1 MVVESVLA
9 LNEESLLD
17 QWNWILGCLRD
28 VLTESGDKDLAN
40 SLPLLANGEFPK
52 HILHDSVHLTQA
64 YSIAFQMLGMAEQN
78 AADQFRKAVEKRSG
92 IDALPALWGDSLQQ
106 LKAQGL
112 SSEAIAE
119 KLQQMQVELV
129 LTAHP
134 TEAKRATV
142 LAHHRRLYERFQ
154 QRNALLSL
162 GNQNGAG
169 AAVDR
174 SSTEPSRTIDL
185 NASTIELANITT
197 DGTVEGS
204 GVPSVLGKEIQ
215 PTDRRATY
223 SDPDLEENDYAT
235 RALLSILWR
244 TGEIYL
250 DKPDIQSERRNVL
263 DYLTHVFPSVLR
275 PLDQRLRRAW
285 TEVGL
290 DPKVFNDPLVF
301 PKLTFGT
308 WVGGDRDGH
317 PLVTADVTRQ
327 SLLEMRRSAL
337 GLVERH
343 LLQLARL
350 LSLSA
355 YWQKPDPE
363 FLQLLAKGAEK
374 LGGIGKAAMDR
385 NPNEPWRQYINV
397 MLARLPKPVVGV
409 ATVEPEV
416 APKYQHHQEL
426 LDDLKI
432 LFDSLVSCGQR
443 HPAEYAVQP
452 LMRLVQT
459 FGFHLAVLDVRQNS
473 DFHDRAVE
481 QLLLAAGE
489 EKTNFSQWSEEDR
502 LALLRRELS
511 SRRPFARPD
520 VSLGV
525 EADAVLSSL
534 RVLKEVRA
542 AYGDAGLGAL
552 IVSMTRNVSDL
563 LVVYLLAREVG
574 LLEEAEDGLRCPLP
588 VVPLFETVD
597 DLQRSAQILD
607 GFLSEPITQRSLQ
620 SIQNR
625 LGQAEPVAQV
635 MIGYSDSNKDGGIL
649 ASLVNLRLAQ
659 KELSTTGRRHGVR
672 VRYFHGRGGTIS
684 RGAGPTHRF
693 IKALPDDTLCGDLRV
708 TEQGETIPQKYA
720 HQATAI
726 YNLELFLAG
735 VTRKSLWDAEHD
747 EAEHP
752 LESTLTQ
759 LSEWAREQYTQLL
772 HSDGFVTF
780 FREATPIDAIEQS
793 RIGSRPARRTGQ
805 QTLADL
811 RAIPWVFSWGQA
823 RFFLSGWY
831 GVGSALHKLKLSDP
845 SKFEQLGQSMTQW
858 APLHYLISNVATSL
872 AVTDIEIMRSYANMV
887 EDAELKDR
895 CMGCIEKELALTIEM
910 VEAVYGGSLGSR
922 RPNIQRMMNLRSE
935 GLRVLHN
942 QQISLLKMWRSYNK
956 MQQPTE
962 ADLLIPQLLLTVNAI
977 ASGLG
982 TTG

>member
-9 LNEESLLD
+9 LNEENLID
-17 QWNWILGCLRD
+17 QWNWILGCLRE
-28 VLTESGDKDLAN
+28 VLLESGDGDLAEL
-40 SLPLLANGEFPK
+40 LPLLGDGAVPLQ
-52 HILHDSVHLTQA
+52 ITQDSVHLTQA
-64 YSIAFQMLGMAEQN
+64 YSIAFQLLSMAEQN
-78 AADQFRKAVEKRSG
+78 AADQFRKGVERRSG
-92 IDALPALWGDSLQQ
+92 ADALPALWGDSLRQ
-106 LKAQGL
+106 LKESGL
-112 SSEAIAE
+112 SSEQIARQLP
-119 KLQQMQVELV
+119 KMRVELV

-142 LAHHRRLYERFQ
+142 LAHHRRLFERFQ
-154 QRNALLSL
+154 QRSTLTHSSS
-162 GNQNGAG
+162 
-169 AAVDR
+169 DR
-174 SSTEPSRTIDL
+174 IDPV
-185 NASTIELANITT
+185 SE
-197 DGTVEGS
+197 
-204 GVPSVLGKEIQ
+204 EI
-215 PTDRRATY
+215 
-223 SDPDLEENDYAT
+223 DYAVH
-235 RALLSILWR
+235 AILSILWR

-285 TEVGL
+285 SDVGL
-290 DPKVFNDPLVF
+290 DPKVFENPLVF

-327 SLLEMRRSAL
+327 SLLEMRKSAI
-337 GLVERH
+337 GLIHRH
-343 LLQLARL
+343 LLQLTRL

-355 YWQKPDPE
+355 YWQKPNPE
-363 FLQLLAKGAEK
+363 FLQALASAANR
-374 LGGIGKAAMDR
+374 IGTEGKKALDR
-385 NPNEPWRQYINV
+385 NPNEPWRQFINT
-397 MLARLPKPVVGV
+397 MIARLPKQDTISS
-409 ATVEPEV
+409 AIQRED
-416 APKYQHHQEL
+416 APTYQRSVEL
-426 LDDLKI
+426 LSDLRI
-432 LFDSLVSCGQR
+432 LYDSLIACGQK
-443 HPAEYAVQP
+443 HAAEYSVQP
-452 LMRLVQT
+452 LMRIVQT

-473 DFHDRAVE
+473 AFHDRAVE
-481 QLLLAAGE
+481 QLLKAAGFE
-489 EKTNFSQWSEEDR
+489 RTNFSQWSEPER
-502 LALLRRELS
+502 LELLSKELAS
-511 SRRPFARPD
+511 KRPFARPD

-534 RVLKEVRA
+534 RVLKEYRA
-542 AYGDAGLGAL
+542 AYGQDGLGAL

-574 LLEEAEDGLRCPLP
+574 FMEETPEGLLCPLP

-597 DLQRSAQILD
+597 DLQHSPKIYD
-607 GFLSEPITQRSLQ
+607 EFLQHPITQRSLIAIKKHNDET
-620 SIQNR
+620 SPV
-625 LGQAEPVAQV
+625 GQI

-649 ASLVNLRLAQ
+649 ASLVHLRCAQ
-659 KELSTTGRRHGVR
+659 KELFAVGQKHGVR
-672 VRYFHGRGGTIS
+672 VRFFHGRGGTIS

-693 IKALPDDTLCGDLRV
+693 IKALPDDTLGGDLRL

-720 HQATAI
+720 HQSTAI

-735 VTRKSLWDAEHD
+735 VTRKTLWDLEHD

-752 LESTLTQ
+752 LEGTLTQ
-759 LSEWAREQYTQLL
+759 LAQWARECYTSLL

-780 FREATPIDAIEQS
+780 FRQATPIDAIEQS

-831 GVGSALHKLKLSDP
+831 GVGTALHQLQQNEPKLFEELSTTM
-845 SKFEQLGQSMTQW
+845 SQW

-872 AVTDIEIMRSYANMV
+872 AATDIDIMRAYAGMV
-887 EDAELKDR
+887 DDVDLRDR
-895 CMGCIEKELALTIEM
+895 CMNKIESELALTNRM
-910 VEAVYGGSLGSR
+910 VETIYGGPLGQR
-922 RPNIQRMMNLRSE
+922 RPNVQRMMNLRAS
-935 GLRVLHN
+935 GLRVLHK
-942 QQISLLKMWRSYNK
+942 QQIGLLKMWRSYHR
-956 MQQPTE
+956 MQATNE
-962 ADLLIPQLLLTVNAI
+962 ADKLIPQLLLTVNAI

>member
-9 LNEESLLD
+9 LNEENLID
-17 QWNWILGCLRD
+17 QWNWILGCLRE
-28 VLTESGDKDLAN
+28 VLQESGDGDLAEL
-40 SLPLLANGEFPK
+40 LPLLGNGAVPRE
-52 HILHDSVHLTQA
+52 ITRDSVHLTQA
-64 YSIAFQMLGMAEQN
+64 YSIAFQLLSMAEQN
-78 AADQFRKAVEKRSG
+78 AADQFRKGVERRSG
-92 IDALPALWGDSLQQ
+92 ADALPALWGDSLRQ
-106 LKAQGL
+106 LKESGL
-112 SSEAIAE
+112 TSEQIASE
-119 KLQQMQVELV
+119 LSKMRVELV

-142 LAHHRRLYERFQ
+142 LAHHRRLFERFQ
-154 QRNALLSL
+154 QRSTLAHSSSDR
-162 GNQNGAG
+162 
-169 AAVDR
+169 VDPV
-174 SSTEPSRTIDL
+174 SE
-185 NASTIELANITT
+185 
-197 DGTVEGS
+197 
-204 GVPSVLGKEIQ
+204 EI
-215 PTDRRATY
+215 
-223 SDPDLEENDYAT
+223 DYAVH
-235 RALLSILWR
+235 AILSILWR

-285 TEVGL
+285 SDVGL
-290 DPKVFNDPLVF
+290 DPKVFENPLVF

-327 SLLEMRRSAL
+327 SLLEMRKSAI
-337 GLVERH
+337 GLIHRQ

-355 YWQKPDPE
+355 YWQKPNPE
-363 FLQLLAKGAEK
+363 FLQALASAANRIGAE
-374 LGGIGKAAMDR
+374 GKKALDR
-385 NPNEPWRQYINV
+385 NPNEPWRQFINT
-397 MLARLPKPVVGV
+397 MIARLPRHD
-409 ATVEPEV
+409 ASNHTIQRDE
-416 APKYQHHQEL
+416 APTYQRSVEL
-426 LDDLKI
+426 LADLRI
-432 LFDSLVSCGQR
+432 LYDSLIACGQK
-443 HPAEYAVQP
+443 HAAEYSVQP
-452 LMRLVQT
+452 LMRIVQT

-473 DFHDRAVE
+473 AFHDRAVE
-481 QLLLAAGE
+481 QLLKAAGFE
-489 EKTNFSQWSEEDR
+489 RTNFSQWSETER
-502 LALLRRELS
+502 LELLAKELAS
-511 SRRPFARPD
+511 KRPFARPD

-534 RVLKEVRA
+534 RVLKEYRA
-542 AYGDAGLGAL
+542 AYGQDGLGAL

-574 LLEEAEDGLRCPLP
+574 FMEETSEGLLCPLP

-597 DLQRSAQILD
+597 DLQHSPRIYD
-607 GFLSEPITQRSLQ
+607 EFLQHSITQRSLLAIKKHNDEA
-620 SIQNR
+620 SAV
-625 LGQAEPVAQV
+625 GQI

-649 ASLVNLRLAQ
+649 ASLVHLRCAQ
-659 KELSTTGRRHGVR
+659 KELHAVGEKHGVR
-672 VRYFHGRGGTIS
+672 IRFFHGRGGTIS

-693 IKALPDDTLCGDLRV
+693 IKSLPDDTLGGDLRL

-720 HQATAI
+720 HQSTAI

-735 VTRKSLWDAEHD
+735 VTRKTLWDSEHD

-752 LESTLTQ
+752 LEGTLMQ
-759 LSEWAREQYTQLL
+759 LAQWARDCYTSLL

-780 FREATPIDAIEQS
+780 FRQATPIDAIEQS

-831 GVGSALHKLKLSDP
+831 GVGTALHQLQQNEP
-845 SKFEQLGQSMTQW
+845 SLFDDLAKTMSQW

-872 AVTDIEIMRSYANMV
+872 AATDLEIMRAYAGMV
-887 EDAELKDR
+887 EDVDLRNR
-895 CMGCIEKELALTIEM
+895 CMGKIEAELALTSRM
-910 VEAVYGGSLGSR
+910 VETIYGGPLAQR
-922 RPNIQRMMNLRSE
+922 RPNVQRMMNLRAS
-935 GLRVLHN
+935 GLRVLHK
-942 QQISLLKMWRSYNK
+942 QQIGLLTMWRSYHR
-956 MQQPTE
+956 MQATSE
-962 ADLLIPQLLLTVNAI
+962 ADNLIPQLLLTVNAI

>member
-17 QWNWILGCLRD
+17 QWNWILGCFRD
-28 VLTESGDKDLAN
+28 VLTETGDEELAN
-40 SLPLLANGEFPK
+40 TLPLLANGAIPK
-52 HILHDSVHLTQA
+52 HILQDSVHLTQA
-64 YSIAFQMLGMAEQN
+64 YSIAFQLLGMAEQN
-78 AADQFRKAVEKRSG
+78 AADQFRKSVERRSG
-92 IDALPALWGDSLQQ
+92 IDGLPALWGDSLQQ

-112 SSEAIAE
+112 SSEEIAANL
-119 KLQQMQVELV
+119 KNMQVELV

-154 QRNALLSL
+154 QRNALLPFTGTKD
-162 GNQNGAG
+162 GN
-169 AAVDR
+169 
-174 SSTEPSRTIDL
+174 S
-185 NASTIELANITT
+185 
-197 DGTVEGS
+197 DGY
-204 GVPSVLGKEIQ
+204 Q
-215 PTDRRATY
+215 
-223 SDPDLEENDYAT
+223 DPALEENDYAT

-263 DYLTHVFPSVLR
+263 DYLTHVFPAVLR

-290 DPKVFNDPLVF
+290 DPAVFNDPLVF

-317 PLVTADVTRQ
+317 PLVTADVTLQ

-337 GLVERH
+337 GLIERQ
-343 LLQLARL
+343 LLQLTRL

-355 YWQKPDPE
+355 YWQKPTPE
-363 FLQLLAKGAEK
+363 FLQLLAKSAET
-374 LGGIGKAAMDR
+374 LGEAGKAALNR
-385 NPNEPWRQYINV
+385 NPNEPWRQFINV
-397 MLARLPKPVVGV
+397 MLARLPKLAPGTNKVER
-409 ATVEPEV
+409 EPE
-416 APKYQHHQEL
+416 PKYQHFHEL
-426 LDDLKI
+426 LSDLKA
-432 LFDSLVSCGQR
+432 LFESLVNCGQR

-481 QLLLAAGE
+481 QLLVAAGFE
-489 EKTNFSQWSEEDR
+489 RTNFSQWSEEER
-502 LALLRRELS
+502 LELLRRELG

-520 VSLGV
+520 VSLGT

-534 RVLKEVRA
+534 RVLKEYRESF
-542 AYGDAGLGAL
+542 GDAGLGSL

-563 LVVYLLAREVG
+563 MVVYLLAREVG
-574 LLEEAEDGLRCPLP
+574 LMEETSEGLQCPLP
-588 VVPLFETVD
+588 VVPLFETVN
-597 DLQRSAQILD
+597 DLQRSASILD
-607 GFLSEPITQRSLQ
+607 GFLSEPITQRSLA
-620 SIQNR
+620 SIQKK
-625 LGQAEPVAQV
+625 LGQTEPVAQV
-635 MIGYSDSNKDGGIL
+635 MVGYSDSNKDGGIL

-659 KELSTTGRRHGVR
+659 QELSRTGRKHGVR

-735 VTRKSLWDAEHD
+735 VTRKSLWDAKHD
-747 EAEHP
+747 ELEHP
-752 LESTLTQ
+752 LENTLTQ
-759 LSEWAREQYTQLL
+759 MSEWAREHYTELL

-831 GVGSALHKLKLSDP
+831 GVGSALHRLQSTAPD
-845 SKFEQLGQSMTQW
+845 KFQSLGETMTQW
-858 APLHYLISNVATSL
+858 APLHYLISNVATTL
-872 AVTDIEIMRSYANMV
+872 TVTDLEIMRAYASMV
-887 EDAELKDR
+887 EDKELMAR
-895 CMGCIEKELALTIEM
+895 TMASIEKELDLTIRM
-910 VEAVYGGSLGSR
+910 VEAVYGGSLSQR
-922 RPNIQRMMNLRSE
+922 RPNIQRMINLRSD
-935 GLRVLHN
+935 GLRVLHH
-942 QQISLLKMWRSYNK
+942 QQIALLKMWRSYTK
-956 MQQPTE
+956 MKQPAE
-962 ADLLIPQLLLTVNAI
+962 ADRLIPQLLLTVNAI